1 MVEAVD
7 TVDTVGSRR
16 TGGGCRLG
24 RVQECFGV
32 VKVG

>member
-1 MVEAVD
+1 MEAVD
-7 TVDTVGSRR
+7 TVGGRR

-32 VKVG
+32 EKVG